1 MKNNEIHIIY
11 LDNGVLLS
19 KKEYKDWWEIQD
31 EYYDHY
37 KTNLTFSTYEEI
49 IQFFKEDF
57 KDEKNWPF
65 SKNEII
71 TFSESSDLVIKSKK
85 YH

>member
-19 KKEYKDWWEIQD
+19 KKEYKDWWEIQA

-37 KTNLTFSTYEEI
+37 KTNLSFSNYEDI

-65 SKNEII
+65 SKNEIMA
-71 TFSESSDLVIKSKK
+71 FSKNSDLVIKSST
-85 YH
+85 YQ